1 MKISCNSRHWVKYQL
16 KFLSLILISAVHSTA
31 SAQFNFTLDLM
42 LAKNQTA
49 STEKCPECAGVI
61 RTHTVAP
68 SDQPLSL
75 SPPVRPEPLDSKLAP
90 LARAMTSRSS
100 VGLLVLQGNQVL
112 YEGYTDGVSGQTG
125 LVSFSRAKSVISL
138 AVGKALCD
146 GKISSLDVQAQSLAP
161 ELSETVYGRA
171 KISSLLMMA
180 SGAATGLPHGE
191 TVPGETVRWL
201 QGVKSQLQTL
211 KEYKSEA
218 LSPFSKTAEGSFKY
232 KNQDTSALTLV
243 LQSVYAGKTSDW
255 FDELVWKPVR
265 AESPVQWALDKD
277 GVPIGPSFF
286 VASTRD
292 WGRLGLYIN
301 QTLRG
306 ENQESCLR
314 DYLRQATSRLISTG
328 NQQFQGYGY
337 QMWTNNY
344 RNRTGE
350 IVWFRGVGGQLVAL
364 HPRSNSVLVY
374 TSLND
379 SITDQVASAFV
390 NLVN

>member
-1 MKISCNSRHWVKYQL
+1 MKIFRHSRHWAKCQQ

-31 SAQFNFTLDLM
+31 SAQFNFSLDLI
-42 LAKNQTA
+42 LGKNQTA

-61 RTHTVAP
+61 RTHIVAP

-90 LARAMTSRSS
+90 FARAMTSRSS

-112 YEGYTDGVSGQTG
+112 YEGYTDGVNGQMG

-138 AVGKALCD
+138 AIGKALCD

-191 TVPGETVRWL
+191 TVPGETGRWL

-218 LSPFSKTAEGSFKY
+218 VSLFSKTAEGSFKY

-243 LQSVYAGKTSDW
+243 LQSVYGGKTSDW

-265 AESPVQWALDKD
+265 AEAPVQWALDKD
-277 GVPIGPSFF
+277 GIPIGPAFF
-286 VASTRD
+286 VAGTRD

-306 ENQESCLR
+306 ENQEACLR

-344 RNRTGE
+344 RDRTGE
-350 IVWFRGVGGQLVAL
+350 VVWFRGVGGQLVAL

-390 NLVN
+390 NLIN